1 MWLTLYNGNDLCL
14 VLKRG
19 KKKKKLCTG
28 KKSEILFL
36 FCFPID

>member
-19 KKKKKLCTG
+19 KKKKKNYVRVR
-28 KKSEILFL
+28 KVRS
-36 FCFPID
+36 CFSSVFQ